1 MSSNNTQTSG
11 NSTPPAAGGS
21 NNSNS
26 SGGKKDHRGNRYN
39 NNQASKVKK
48 SLFSGLAGSDTALYE
63 KVVTIGPNQ
72 ATQIIDLIDAL
83 VTHCGAKGYGKWAES
98 ITTMQV
104 FRKQDFVGTPPQQV
118 DYGTVTKVNNV
129 DTFKFD
135 AFGEESYKIEYD
147 IWKAEFGIMLKDFK
161 QYEKDASHIFL
172 AIKGQF
178 EPVAWDELDHESRFA
193 GIIAKQCPVQL
204 ISMLMETCSTNESS
218 TWEPLGRIRHLR
230 KSITYMQKPKSAPI
244 AVDTAQ
250 YKKYLSVYVSNAFKA
265 GGDFVF
271 GTKFYEPFLDADG
284 KTLVQYL
291 GMTTIEKRT
300 YDKQVQDLLVAVLM
314 IEGCKSKPLKDHLK
328 NNHLTNSGS
337 TYPTKASKAFE
348 LIDNFVSDETA
359 PAANPER
366 NRDRQRNR
374 DRRSKRNEADG
385 VAGAHVHQ
393 DEEVE
398 ETNEIRAL
406 VLAAV
411 KDEGIIHENA
421 FEPIATREEFEDEEL
436 GEVACV
442 IIGDHYYPSDDE
454 TMNSDG
460 SEESDPLAIVLID
473 GQDDSS
479 YKTEQSMDYEDE
491 FSYDDSV
498 ETNELPSL
506 CSHSS
511 SSIAD
516 STVANGDFQSV
527 ICEASYVCDT
537 DEDSSAATFT
547 SHDDSIIDN
556 IQEVRLDT
564 GASNSFYNNPNI
576 SKLRVP
582 IRMEQSVR
590 RYLDD
595 IILDVPKS
603 TGINGRPSQNIAT
616 MIDVRQRFGGSVQII
631 RKEDLCLGMSNTRY

>member
-1 MSSNNTQTSG
+1 MIMSSNNTQTSG
-11 NSTPPAAGGS
+11 NSTPSATGGS
-21 NNSNS
+21 NNNNNNN
-26 SGGKKDHRGNRYN
+26 GGRKDHRGNRYN
-39 NNQASKVKK
+39 NNQASRVKK

-63 KVVTIGPNQ
+63 KVVTIGSNQ
-72 ATQIIDLIDAL
+72 ATQIINLINAL

-98 ITTMQV
+98 ITTIQV
-104 FRKQDFVGTPPQQV
+104 FRKQDFVGAPPQQV
-118 DYGTVTKVNNV
+118 DYGTVTTTNIV

-172 AIKGQF
+172 AVKGQF
-178 EPVAWDELDHESRFA
+178 EPVAWDELDHEPRFTA
-193 GIIAKQCPVQL
+193 IIAKQCPVQL
-204 ISMLMETCSTNESS
+204 ISMLMETCSTNESL

-271 GTKFYEPFLDADG
+271 GTKFYEPFLTADG
-284 KTLVQYL
+284 KTLIQYL
-291 GMTTIEKRT
+291 GMTAIEKRI

-348 LIDNFVSDETA
+348 LIDNFVSDKMA
-359 PAANPER
+359 PTANPGR
-366 NRDRQRNR
+366 DRDRQRNR
-374 DRRSKRNEADG
+374 DRRSKRKKAEG

-398 ETNEIRAL
+398 ETDEIRAL

-411 KDEGIIHENA
+411 ADDGIIHENA
-421 FEPIATREEFEDEEL
+421 FEPIATREEFEDEDI
-436 GEVACV
+436 GEVVCV

-454 TMNSDG
+454 TMDSDD

-473 GQDDSS
+473 GQDNSS
-479 YKTEQSMDYEDE
+479 YETEQSVDSDDE
-491 FSYDDSV
+491 FSYDNAV
-498 ETNELPSL
+498 EANEIPSL
-506 CSHSS
+506 CSQSS

-516 STVANGDFQSV
+516 STVANGNFQSV
-527 ICEASYVCDT
+527 ICEASYVCVT

-576 SKLRVP
+576 SKLRVH
-582 IRMEQSVR
+582 IIMEQSIQ

-595 IILDVPKS
+595 IVLDDPKP
-603 TGINGRPSQNIAT
+603 TGINGQPSQNIAT
-616 MIDVRQRFGGSVQII
+616 MIDVRQRFG
-631 RKEDLCLGMSNTRY
+631 